1 MITEEILGNGSY
13 GFVHLGCNAETQEK
27 CAVKVIHKTQ
37 LTNIMSTQQKNEH
50 GILKTL
56 DHPNI
61 IKLLDYYE
69 DDEIILI
76 IEELCDSNLLM
87 VL

>member
-1 MITEEILGNGSY
+1 
-13 GFVHLGCNAETQEK
+13 
-27 CAVKVIHKTQ
+27 
-37 LTNIMSTQQKNEH
+37 MSTQQKNEH
-50 GILKTL
+50 GILKIL